1 MQMINK
7 IYGQIFKKSPWDD
20 QGQEE
25 NIFTKKRKDSFNF
38 DEFQFSFNP
47 IIIIL
52 AIVGIY
58 ALWLASGFYKID
70 EGEQALVIRFG
81 KFHRIGTAGLNY
93 HLPTPIETIYVEKV
107 DQSRRLE
114 IGYRSTGK
122 ARIGG
127 AVSSTDVK
135 NESIML
141 TGDENI
147 VSLNVDVTWHI
158 NDLSKYYFNITDP
171 QDTVKAVASS
181 AIREVVGNTPIT
193 PILSNKKQMIAEKIE
208 KLMQSILDQY
218 ESGVIIEQVKLLKAD
233 VPEEVVASYIDVQT
247 AKTDKQKIINES
259 EAYRNDILPRARGE
273 AAKILEEANG
283 YKVEILSRA
292 EGDTSRFDSVYNQY
306 ITAREITENR
316 LYLETI
322 ESILRKSNKVIMGS
336 DMLPHMAVNQK
347 NLFDN
352 K

>member
-52 AIVGIY
+52 AIVGIF

>member
-1 MQMINK
+1 MINK

-52 AIVGIY
+52 AIVGIF